1 MSSRKPLGKKLRL
14 MAAEKSNRRVP
25 AWIMIRT
32 ARRFTNHPKR
42 RTWRRSH
49 LKI

>member
-1 MSSRKPLGKKLRL
+1 MASKKPLAKKLRL
-14 MAAEKSNRRVP
+14 LRAEKSNRRVP

-32 ARRFTNHPKR
+32 SQRFTSHPKR
-42 RTWRRSH
+42 RSWRKSH

>member
-14 MAAEKSNRRVP
+14 LSAEKSNRRVP
-25 AWIMIRT
+25 GWIMIRT

-42 RTWRRSH
+42 RSWRKSH